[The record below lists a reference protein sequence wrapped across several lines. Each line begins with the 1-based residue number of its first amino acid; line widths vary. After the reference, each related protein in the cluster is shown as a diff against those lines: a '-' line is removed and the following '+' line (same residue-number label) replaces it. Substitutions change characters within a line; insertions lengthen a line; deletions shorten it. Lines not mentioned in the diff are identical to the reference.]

1 MKTTFRFPLAR
12 TAYALLA
19 VFLTGS
25 IVFGDEPA
33 ENAAKSEAVKVAE
46 DLERQ
51 LQDLRMQERLRAHY
65 DVQYAQLATSGEAL
79 IGVQVSAPDEVLRS
93 HLGLA
98 EGRGLVVTSVA
109 DGGPAAQGGIQI
121 NDVLIAVG
129 DEEIDGAD
137 RLRQLLEASKDKPV
151 SIALIRAGQRQKVE
165 LTPHAGAI
173 QLGLQFLTLQNT
185 TATTEEP
192 KYWLG
197 VGLAGADDALRSHL
211 GIAAG
216 EGLIVTGIE
225 NDSPA
230 AKAGLMTNDLLLKLD
245 GKPLK
250 TIEELSAQL
259 QEIKD
264 KSVSLEL
271 LRRGKPAS
279 LTVIPEL
286 RPRFDEAMKL
296 AVDLAHDNAVITF
309 ALSQDAKVLAE
320 QTLIGRIEK
329 AAGAVE
335 QADLSP
341 KVNELVAQAKQ
352 LQASLEALQAAMSP
366 KDQPPQSDK

>member
-1 MKTTFRFPLAR
+1 METKFRFSFAKAPFAMLVVLLTVSSLA
-12 TAYALLA
+12 A
-19 VFLTGS
+19 
-25 IVFGDEPA
+25 DESA
-33 ENAAKSEAVKVAE
+33 ENAAQKDLKEVAE

-65 DVQYAQLATSGEAL
+65 DVQYAQLATSGEAF

-109 DGGPAAQGGIQI
+109 DGGPAAQGGIKI

-129 DEEIDGAD
+129 DEELDGAD
-137 RLRQLLEASKDKPV
+137 KLRQLLEASKDKPV
-151 SIALIRAGQRQKVE
+151 SIAFIRAGQRQKVE

-173 QLGLQFLTLQNT
+173 DLAVEFLTLQNA
-185 TATTEEP
+185 TAIAEKP
-192 KYWLG
+192 MYWLG
-197 VGLAGADDALRSHL
+197 VGLAGADDSLRSHL

-230 AKAGLMTNDLLLKLD
+230 AKAGLMANDLLLKLD

-250 TIEELSAQL
+250 SIEELSAQL

-279 LTVIPEL
+279 LTVNPEL

-320 QTLIGRIEK
+320 QTVIGRFEK
-329 AAGAVE
+329 AASAVE
-335 QADLSP
+335 QAELSA
-341 KVNELVAQAKQ
+341 KVNELVAQSKQ
-352 LQASLEALQAAMSP
+352 LQDSLEALQAAIEP